1 MFSEDKTN
9 DDRVFEAL
17 TPDRI
22 NKKSN
27 LKENVH

>member
-1 MFSEDKTN
+1 MFSEDKN

-22 NKKSN
+22 HKKSI